1 MSLNAQV
8 VRPLSHPRGQTTLF
22 EVEEHFI
29 LPGNNSTEIFRVKP
43 RSLVVAFEVTLFSF
57 GSLGSNTTSFK
68 PYCFIFHSIKIYSNT
83 SSLTLLL
90 TDFSN
95 LSTEI
100 RVGFDSAL
108 W

>member
-29 LPGNNSTEIFRVKP
+29 LPGNNSTEVFRVKP
-43 RSLVVAFEVTLFSF
+43 RPLVVAFEVA
-57 GSLGSNTTSFK
+57 TSFK